1 MTMHPL
7 HLFHYCPKCGSNR
20 FSEHNFK
27 AYKCAECQFVY
38 YFNPSAATVALIFND
53 KGELLVTR
61 RAHDPAKG
69 TLDLP
74 GGFIDMHESAEEG
87 VIREVE
93 EETGL
98 KVTDTRF
105 LFSLPNLYLYSGFTV
120 HTVDL
125 FFLCTVNDCSTLEA
139 HDDVAESFFVR
150 PEKLD
155 AKEFGLHSV
164 SKAMEK
170 ILSPE
175 YLLKTVTG
183 QTIR

>member
-1 MTMHPL
+1 MDMHPL
-7 HLFHYCPKCGSNR
+7 HLFHFCPKCGSNR

-27 AYKCAECQFVY
+27 AYKCEECQFVY

-61 RAHDPAKG
+61 RAHEPAKG

-74 GGFIDMHESAEEG
+74 GGFIDMYETAEEG
-87 VIREVE
+87 VAREVE

-98 KVTDTRF
+98 KVSDTRF
-105 LFSLPNLYLYSGFTV
+105 LFSLPNLYPYSGFTV

-125 FFLCTVNDCSTLEA
+125 FFMCTVSDCSTLQA
-139 HDDVAESFFVR
+139 HDDAAETFFVR
-150 PEKLD
+150 PENLS

-164 SKAMEK
+164 SKAMEM

-175 YLLKTVTG
+175 YLLKMKTG
-183 QTIR
+183 KMIR

>member
-1 MTMHPL
+1 M
-7 HLFHYCPKCGSNR
+7 CGSNR

-27 AYKCAECQFVY
+27 AYKCEECQFVY

-61 RAHDPAKG
+61 RAHEPAKG

-74 GGFIDMHESAEEG
+74 GGFIDMDETAEEG
-87 VIREVE
+87 VAREVE

-105 LFSLPNLYLYSGFTV
+105 LFSLPNRYPYSGFTV

-125 FFLCTVNDCSTLEA
+125 FFVCDVSDCSTLQA

-150 PEKLD
+150 PELLS

-170 ILSPE
+170 ILSSE
-175 YLLKTVTG
+175 YLLKTLSKEA
-183 QTIR
+183 IR